1 MECTTDGEGGAVPSP
16 PVACIPAFNLCHSG
30 LQIPPPTLRPYS
42 PLSKAYGCPDMRLYS
57 SHDYPNIS
65 LSSYF
70 PHSWS
75 PVNYSRTT
83 KPRQPITDKIRL
95 DLQPDADKSKSSTR
109 VAKKVY
115 PHNWVMCV
123 LLGYFGRL
131 IREVGWASFLHVVWK
146 LTESLQHHF
155 SLCTRIRSRTDNPSQ
170 STKSRIRIRQ
180 GRLGFSFLPPPKKK
194 PIAALQTANLAVRV
208 EPPSGSSNNKH
219 LPFFLPTHLPPL

>member
-1 MECTTDGEGGAVPSP
+1 MECGMHDGRRGRGRTISP
-16 PVACIPAFNLCHSG
+16 RCLYPCIQPLPFGSSN
-30 LQIPPPTLRPYS
+30 PPPTLRPYS

-75 PVNYSRTT
+75 PVVNYSRTT

-131 IREVGWASFLHVVWK
+131 IREVGWASFLHVVGK

-180 GRLGFSFLPPPKKK
+180 GRLGFSFFPPQKKNQSQLSK
-194 PIAALQTANLAVRV
+194 QQISQF
-208 EPPSGSSNNKH
+208 G
-219 LPFFLPTHLPPL
+219 